1 MDFKPPLEFK
11 SQIAN
16 HFKNKLNEA
25 YILEKTG
32 SDLLPTSCFHPQFL
46 YHQNKS
52 YITHFKTYNENNKTK
67 LSIKQWT
74 FDPI

>member
-32 SDLLPTSCFHPQFL
+32 LDLLHPVFIL
-46 YHQNKS
+46 SS
-52 YITHFKTYNENNKTK
+52 YIIKTNLT
-67 LSIKQWT
+67 
-74 FDPI
+74 